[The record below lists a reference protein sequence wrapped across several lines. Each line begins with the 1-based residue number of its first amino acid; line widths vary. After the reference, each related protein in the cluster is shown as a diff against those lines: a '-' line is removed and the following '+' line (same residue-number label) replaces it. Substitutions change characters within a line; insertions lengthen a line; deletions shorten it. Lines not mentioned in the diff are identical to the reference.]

1 MKLLITSQATQVV
14 KSSGRTLWS
23 RNVLYSL
30 QEKHSTFFFLERTE
44 SGTHT
49 NYFNICFNFII
60 FKFTRKK
67 LLIFAMRIKIKNNV
81 TKSIIK

>member
-30 QEKHSTFFFLERTE
+30 QEKHSTFFFWKEQ
-44 SGTHT
+44 SPGHT
-49 NYFNICFNFII
+49 LII
-60 FKFTRKK
+60 
-67 LLIFAMRIKIKNNV
+67 LIFV
-81 TKSIIK
+81 LVL